1 PDTILGANRLTVL
14 YARKEGLTNRR
25 EFLLFSVEEDEEGS
39 ITLTTAVGIT
49 LQSTDINVL

>member
-1 PDTILGANRLTVL
+1 
-14 YARKEGLTNRR
+14 R